1 MPRESPRAARPTWR
15 GRKGWSCPLRSH
27 SRCARPPITSRY
39 FPSNCPSQ
47 SAWLALSVIRECRV
61 CVGPWTFLYVRT
73 GRRRSVE
80 CTYSMRPHD
89 FGSNRGNAAAG
100 TDRSRT
106 SKP

>member
-39 FPSNCPSQ
+39 FPSNGPSQ

-61 CVGPWTFLYVRT
+61 CV
-73 GRRRSVE
+73 
-80 CTYSMRPHD
+80 
-89 FGSNRGNAAAG
+89 
-100 TDRSRT
+100 
-106 SKP
+106 